1 MFGYLHPLGV
11 ELPRALLQ
19 VGQGLTVALTD
30 GQLEQS
36 DGQDPASAVTAAR
49 DHLDRAAELCIRLGN
64 ELAGAQN
71 ALREQTVA
79 PPPAALPAGPAIARG
94 WWG

>member
-1 MFGYLHPLGV
+1 MRDDDVGCRPVTAAAAVSTAVLRLAQATRETAVAGPVAWAMFGYLHPLGV

-36 DGQDPASAVTAAR
+36 DGQDPAPAVTAAR
-49 DHLDRAAELCIRLGN
+49 DHLDPG
-64 ELAGAQN
+64 G
-71 ALREQTVA
+71 
-79 PPPAALPAGPAIARG
+79 
-94 WWG
+94 